1 MNVSLLQNQMSFRL
15 SAYASQGAV
24 PGGFRTEGAGQ
35 EGQKAS
41 RPGDY
46 DTYECQTCKNRKY
59 KDGSNDMGVSFK
71 TPTRLSPERAAFAV
85 RSHEM
90 EHVSRARAKAAREDS
105 EIVSQS
111 VSYRTGVCP
120 ECGKTYL
127 AGGTT
132 KTVFRSAPETYD
144 KEPAKKGAYVDLK
157 V

>member
-1 MNVSLLQNQMSFRL
+1 MYGSISPDQTFMRL
-15 SAYASQGAV
+15 SAYPSLGAV
-24 PGGFRTEGAGQ
+24 PAGHRTVGAQ
-35 EGQKAS
+35 DGQKTG

-71 TPTRLSPERAAFAV
+71 TPTKLSPERAAFAV

-90 EHVSRARAKAAREDS
+90 EHVSRAKAKAAREDS
-105 EIVSQS
+105 KIVSQS

>member
-1 MNVSLLQNQMSFRL
+1 MDL
-15 SAYASQGAV
+15 G
-24 PGGFRTEGAGQ
+24 PWGHRTDKRQAGP
-35 EGQKAS
+35 A
-41 RPGDY
+41 
-46 DTYECQTCKNRKY
+46 
-59 KDGSNDMGVSFK
+59 
-71 TPTRLSPERAAFAV
+71 TPTKLSPERAAFAV

-90 EHVSRARAKAAREDS
+90 EHVSRAKAKAAREDS
-105 EIVSQS
+105 KIVSQS

>member
-1 MNVSLLQNQMSFRL
+1 M
-15 SAYASQGAV
+15 
-24 PGGFRTEGAGQ
+24 
-35 EGQKAS
+35 
-41 RPGDY
+41 
-46 DTYECQTCKNRKY
+46 
-59 KDGSNDMGVSFK
+59 
-71 TPTRLSPERAAFAV
+71 
-85 RSHEM
+85 
-90 EHVSRARAKAAREDS
+90 SRAKAKAAREDS
-105 EIVSQS
+105 KIVSQS